1 MWYCFSLKNIISL
14 SLSYERVF
22 TIQMFYTIVIQLQAR
37 EEHVARHSIVSSLRN
52 HSEKI
57 FKLEISRETCEV
69 TFVSLNCLRC

>member
-1 MWYCFSLKNIISL
+1 
-14 SLSYERVF
+14 
-22 TIQMFYTIVIQLQAR
+22 MFYTIVIQLQAR